1 VFVNADRPVD
11 AVAAAPLSATGTYGP
26 ILLHDGAATLTP
38 ALESYLLDIRPGYRR
53 DPVRGVYNHGWII
66 GDEAAMPVAV
76 QSRVDAL
83 LQIVREEGDPPAPDG
98 GQTDG

>member
-1 VFVNADRPVD
+1 
-11 AVAAAPLSATGTYGP
+11 
-26 ILLHDGAATLTP
+26 
-38 ALESYLLDIRPGYRR
+38 
-53 DPVRGVYNHGWII
+53 VRGVYNHGWII

-83 LQIVREEGDPPAPDG
+83 LQIVREEADPPAPDG